1 MIMYDL
7 TAILL
12 TLPMLFSIV
21 SYIWSKIFRDP
32 HHFPG
37 NSQIHLLLIVMQ
49 FISVT
54 ILFTISTAMGLL
66 SLSILYLIQGI
77 GVLYYLQRN
86 GRIDCGCFGSQIAS
100 KLSYRLAAGNG
111 ILAVISLLIFIS
123 RWLQTKELPL
133 SLSLEGLMMEVL
145 CMIVALVCVVGVPDA
160 IYAIRA
166 YRAIAAI
173 YVEKI
178 TK

>member
-7 TAILL
+7 TAMLL

-37 NSQIHLLLIVMQ
+37 NSHMHLLLIVMQ

-54 ILFTISTAMGLL
+54 ILFTISSAMGLL
-66 SLSILYLIQGI
+66 SLSVLYLIQGI
-77 GVLYYLQRN
+77 GVIYYLQRN
-86 GRIDCGCFGSQIAS
+86 GRVDCGCFGSQIAS

-111 ILAVISLLIFIS
+111 ILAVISLFIFMD

-133 SLSLEGLMMEVL
+133 SLSLEGLLMELL
-145 CMIVALVCVVGVPDA
+145 CMIFALVCVVGVPDA
-160 IYAIRA
+160 VYAIRA
-166 YRAIAAI
+166 YRAIAAT

>member
-1 MIMYDL
+1 MYDL
-7 TAILL
+7 TAMLL

-37 NSQIHLLLIVMQ
+37 NSHMHLLLIVMQ

-54 ILFTISTAMGLL
+54 ILFTISSAMGLL
-66 SLSILYLIQGI
+66 SLSILYLTQGI
-77 GVLYYLQRN
+77 GVIYYLQRN
-86 GRIDCGCFGSQIAS
+86 GRVVCGCFGSQIAS
-100 KLSYRLAAGNG
+100 KLSYRLATGNG
-111 ILAVISLLIFIS
+111 ILAGLSLWMFMH
-123 RWLQTKELPL
+123 RWLQTRELQF
-133 SLSLEGLMMEVL
+133 SLSLEGLMMELL
-145 CMIVALVCVVGVPDA
+145 CMIFALVCVVGVPDA

-166 YRAIAAI
+166 YRAIAAT
-173 YVEKI
+173 YYEKI

>member
-1 MIMYDL
+1 MYDL
-7 TAILL
+7 TAIFL

-37 NSQIHLLLIVMQ
+37 NSHMHLLLIVMQ

-54 ILFTISTAMGLL
+54 IFFVISSAAGLF
-66 SLSILYLIQGI
+66 SLSVLYLVQGI
-77 GVLYYLQRN
+77 GVIYFLLRN
-86 GRIDCGCFGSQIAS
+86 GRVDCGCFGSQIAS
-100 KLSYRLAAGNG
+100 KLSYRLGAGNG
-111 ILAVISLLIFIS
+111 ILAVISLIVFMNL
-123 RWLQTKELPL
+123 WLQTKELQL
-133 SLSLEGLMMEVL
+133 TLSLEGLMLELL
-145 CMIVALVCVVGVPDA
+145 CMIFALVCVVGVPDA

-166 YRAIAAI
+166 YRAIAAT
-173 YVEKI
+173 YRKKI